1 MKINAIGINS
11 YRQAMEKPQVEKR
24 PAPENQPSVKKS
36 DSVSITDR
44 ADRVGSK
51 LAVRLEPGTF
61 IDMLSTEEKQAFEK
75 VFEKY
80 GKPGMLT
87 GTYAR
92 GGENE
97 TALTGSHV
105 DVKL

>member
-1 MKINAIGINS
+1 MKINAVGINS
-11 YRQAMEKPQVEKR
+11 YRQAMEKPQVEKQ
-24 PAPENQPSVKKS
+24 PAPENRTQVKKS
-36 DSVSITDR
+36 DAVSIADR

-61 IDMLSTEEKQAFEK
+61 VDMLSTEEKQAFEK

-80 GKPGMLT
+80 GRPGMLT
-87 GTYAR
+87 GTYAKS
-92 GGENE
+92 GENQ
-97 TALTGSHV
+97 TANTGTHV